1 MKLNNYVLFWQTFIW
16 INNLEWAV
24 LYNSFEMK
32 VHDMGR
38 SNIIPVKKKF
48 KTTLEMEPQ
57 DEPRNTKIHPLS
69 ELKVLVKIGRF
80 FGKLKNY
87 E

>member
-1 MKLNNYVLFWQTFIW
+1 
-16 INNLEWAV
+16 
-24 LYNSFEMK
+24 MK

-38 SNIIPVKKKF
+38 SNIIPVKNKF

-87 E
+87 ELGNLPNKIFPYFFNVKSIFF